1 MTKRTSSINDHSLN
15 SIAFRA
21 SIGLGEGKLT
31 TPHAPELVPRHSV
44 KDAHSHQFMRND
56 APHSH
61 LAAPSDEPAWRFP
74 HSARPDP
81 TASS

>member
-1 MTKRTSSINDHSLN
+1 MTRRTSSINDHSLN
-15 SIAFRA
+15 GIAFRA
-21 SIGLGEGKLT
+21 SIDSDAQKLM
-31 TPHAPELVPRHSV
+31 TPHTPELVPRHSA
-44 KDAHSHQFMRND
+44 KGAHWHQFMRND

-61 LAAPSDEPAWRFP
+61 LAAPSAEPAWRFP